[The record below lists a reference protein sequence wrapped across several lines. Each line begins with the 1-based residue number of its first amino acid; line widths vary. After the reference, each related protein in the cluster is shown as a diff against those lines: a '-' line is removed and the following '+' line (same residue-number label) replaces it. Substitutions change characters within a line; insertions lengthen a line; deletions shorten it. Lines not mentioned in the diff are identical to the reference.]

1 MDAFDLV
8 IQIIF
13 NKDYK
18 AIYSLV
24 ILGALRP
31 IGLLYGFIIIKF
43 AIGPARI
50 LRVSIAIAISLP
62 MWVGNA
68 EMLERVV
75 NNPDVLL
82 LAALGLKEF
91 MLGYGLGLFASL
103 PFFALQYSGAIVDQ
117 FRGESESGIKDADDL
132 PVSTFGLLY
141 LIIGFSA
148 FLIAGGLPN
157 LVSSLYRSYAFW
169 PLDTGFPS
177 LAEGAGEAAIAIFTS
192 TILLAIR
199 LCLPL
204 LVVLLTIEL
213 ICYGAARIGKRFNF
227 YENAFLLKNV
237 VAIATL
243 PLTAVFIL
251 SMMDDV
257 NMVSSNALNI
267 LESIFR

>member
-1 MDAFDLV
+1 MDPFDL
-8 IQIIF
+8 IIDIIF

-31 IGLLYGFIIIKF
+31 IGLLYGFVIIKF

-50 LRVSIAIAISLP
+50 LRVSIAIGISLP

-75 NNPDVLL
+75 NRPDVLE

-103 PFFALQYSGAIVDQ
+103 PFFALQYAGAIADQ
-117 FRGESESGIKDADDL
+117 FRGESESGITDADGL
-132 PVSTFGLLY
+132 PISSLGLLY

-157 LVSSLYRSYAFW
+157 LVAALYRSYAVW
-169 PLDTGFPS
+169 PLDTGFP
-177 LAEGAGEAAIAIFTS
+177 LVAEGAANAAILIFTD
-192 TILLAIR
+192 TLLLAIR
-199 LCLPL
+199 LCVPL
-204 LVVLLTIEL
+204 LAVLATVEL
-213 ICYGAARIGKRFNF
+213 VSYGAARMAKRFNF

-237 VAIATL
+237 IVIVTL
-243 PLTAVFIL
+243 PLTAAFIL
-251 SMMDDV
+251 SMTAEI
-257 NMVSSNALNI
+257 NAISANALDI
-267 LESIFR
+267 LKSIFQ